1 MNATLNTIINSKLHH
16 CLFTILITL
25 LPNILYAQTATSS
38 KHNGINFSIW
48 KNISTQR
55 FDTIGSTWMNLG
67 VFSCINDLNGFG
79 FNILGSNTNKNVKG
93 VQIAGISNLVGN
105 DVKGIQFAGIT
116 NIIGSNMK
124 GIFISGL
131 VGITGNR
138 MQGVSFSGL
147 TNIVGN
153 DTKGIMLGGVLN
165 INGNNIKGVQIAGLS
180 NICGINHVG
189 FSLSSL
195 LNVAGNNMKGI
206 QLSGLGNI
214 CGGEI
219 TGVQIGAS
227 NIAVRAKGVQIG
239 LFNYYKEKID
249 GIQLGLVNANPN
261 TRIQMM
267 ISGGFGS
274 GINTGIR
281 FLNNSTYSII
291 GIGSYSLG
299 FQHRH
304 AASIFYRAGM
314 YTYFLPQVILSID
327 GSFGHIETFADTQS
341 RYPKRLYQLQ
351 GRASIEY
358 KINEHLGIFISGGYG
373 SNLHYGGTKAHCYGP
388 IFEIGTVFLRYIT
401 SKI

>member
-1 MNATLNTIINSKLHH
+1 MNATSNSTNLGKLSFY
-16 CLFTILITL
+16 LLILLVTASANSL
-25 LPNILYAQTATSS
+25 SAQTRTSS
-38 KHNGINFSIW
+38 RHSGINLSIW

-55 FDTIGSTWMNLG
+55 FDTIGSTWMNVG
-67 VFSCINDLNGFG
+67 IFSSINNLNGFG
-79 FNILGSNTNKNVKG
+79 VNILGSNTNKNVEG

-105 DVKGIQFAGIT
+105 DVRGMQFAGIT
-116 NIIGSNMK
+116 NIVGNDMK
-124 GIFISGL
+124 GVNFSGL
-131 VGITGNR
+131 VGITGSK
-138 MQGVSFSGL
+138 MQGISFSGL

-153 DTKGIMLGGVLN
+153 DSKGVMLGGVLN
-165 INGNNIKGVQIAGLS
+165 ISGNNVKGVQIAGLS
-180 NICGINHVG
+180 NICGTNLTG
-189 FSLSSL
+189 LALSGL
-195 LNVAGNNMKGI
+195 LNVTGNNMKGI

-214 CGGEI
+214 TGGEM
-219 TGVQIGAS
+219 TGAQIGAA
-227 NIAVRAKGVQIG
+227 NVAVRAKGVQIG

-267 ISGGFGS
+267 VSGGIGS
-274 GINTGIR
+274 GISTGVR

-314 YTYFLPQVILSID
+314 YTYFLPRVILSID
-327 GSFGHIETFADTQS
+327 GGFGHVETFADNRSQ
-341 RYPKRLYQLQ
+341 YPKRLYQLQ

-358 KINEHLGIFISGGYG
+358 KATERFGLFISGGYG

-388 IFEIGTVFLRYIT
+388 IFEIGTVFLRYAT
-401 SKI
+401 SK